1 MRGNGVSTDIV
12 EAAALAALEVVN
24 RIERLAPA
32 TPSLPRRLYRKP
44 ARRCR
49 RAVPPTIP
57 DGAPTMKAP
66 SLLWHNGRIKPWHE
80 ASVHVGAHALHY
92 GSSVFEGERV
102 YATPSGPQYFRLAEH
117 TERLF
122 NSARIYDID
131 IPYTP
136 AQINAACEEVIRATG
151 LQSAYVRPI
160 AYRAGFTFSLAPSP
174 DIADRCRDHRASN
187 GARCTAPPRS
197 RTAWMSAS
205 ARWTRAA
212 PNTFPAGAKA
222 GGNYLSSQLIAQEAV
237 RGGFVE
243 GIALAP
249 GGLLSEGAGEN
260 LFIVRKGV
268 IYTPPA
274 GASILCGITRDS
286 VFTLARELGYE
297 VQEQS
302 LPREMLYFA
311 DEVFMTGTAAEIT
324 PIRSVDRKLVG
335 DGRPGPVTK
344 ALQKAFFGLFDGST
358 ADRWGWLTPVTA
370 RGRRRQE
377 AA

>member
-1 MRGNGVSTDIV
+1 MQT
-12 EAAALAALEVVN
+12 
-24 RIERLAPA
+24 
-32 TPSLPRRLYRKP
+32 
-44 ARRCR
+44 
-49 RAVPPTIP
+49 
-57 DGAPTMKAP
+57 P

-102 YATPSGPQYFRLAEH
+102 YATPSGPQYFRLADH

-122 NSARIYDID
+122 NSARIYDLA

-136 AQINAACEEVIRATG
+136 AEINAACAEVIRATG
-151 LQSAYVRPI
+151 LTSAYVRPI
-160 AYRAGFTFSLAPSP
+160 AYRSGFTFSLAPSA
-174 DIADRCRDHRASN
+174 DIAVDVAIIAIEWGSMHGAAALEN
-187 GARCTAPPRS
+187 GVDVCVS
-197 RTAWMSAS
+197 SWN
-205 ARWTRAA
+205 RAA
-212 PNTFPAGAKA
+212 PNTYPAGAKA

-260 LFIVRKGV
+260 LFLVHKGR
-268 IYTPPA
+268 IYTPNS

-286 VFTLARELGYE
+286 VFTLAKDLGYE
-297 VQEQS
+297 IVEQS

-324 PIRSVDRKLVG
+324 PVRSVDRKTIG
-335 DGRPGPVTK
+335 TGQPGPVTR

-358 ADRWGWLTPVTA
+358 TDRWSWLTPVTA
-370 RGRRRQE
+370 AAKETARE

>member
-1 MRGNGVSTDIV
+1 MKT
-12 EAAALAALEVVN
+12 
-24 RIERLAPA
+24 PA
-32 TPSLPRRLYRKP
+32 
-44 ARRCR
+44 
-49 RAVPPTIP
+49 
-57 DGAPTMKAP
+57 
-66 SLLWHNGRIKPWHE
+66 LLWHNGRIKPWQD
-80 ASVHVGAHALHY
+80 AYVHVGAHALHY

-102 YATPSGPQYFRLAEH
+102 YATPAGPQYFRLAEH

-122 NSARIYDID
+122 NSARIYDLV

-151 LQSAYVRPI
+151 LASAYVRPI
-160 AYRAGFTFSLAPSP
+160 AYRSGFTFSLSPSA
-174 DIADRCRDHRASN
+174 DVAVDVAIIAIEWGSMH
-187 GARCTAPPRS
+187 GATALEQGVDVCVS
-197 RTAWMSAS
+197 S
-205 ARWTRAA
+205 WTRAA
-212 PNTFPAGAKA
+212 PNTVPAGAKA

-260 LFIVRKGV
+260 LFIVHKGR
-268 IYTPPA
+268 ILTPPA
-274 GASILCGITRDS
+274 GASILCGITRDT

-297 VQEQS
+297 VVEQS

-324 PIRSVDRKLVG
+324 PVRSVDRKTVG
-335 DGRPGPVTK
+335 RGEPGPVTR

-358 ADRWGWLTPVTA
+358 ADRWGWLTPVLPAVGSNATPAATPSATA
-370 RGRRRQE
+370 TAAATAAAAAQE